1 MATILIA
8 EDERAIN
15 DLMAANLRLVGHRC
29 VQAFTGEEALRLA
42 AERPCDLYL
51 LDVMLPGADG
61 SAVKSRLPQ
70 DAPVVFV
77 TARAA
82 LGDKLRGL
90 GLGAE
95 DYIVK
100 PFEILELLARVETV
114 LRRTRRGSAEFALRD
129 VRVDLAAHRVRR
141 AGREVPLTPQEY
153 ALLETLILNRNLALS
168 RDKLLEIAW
177 GYDYRGETRT
187 VDVHIQRLRS
197 KLGLEQDIQTVYKV
211 GYRLSAPA
219 GA

>member
-1 MATILIA
+1 M
-8 EDERAIN
+8 
-15 DLMAANLRLVGHRC
+15 
-29 VQAFTGEEALRLA
+29 F
-42 AERPCDLYL
+42 
-51 LDVMLPGADG
+51 
-61 SAVKSRLPQ
+61 
-70 DAPVVFV
+70 
-77 TARAA
+77 
-82 LGDKLRGL
+82 
-90 GLGAE
+90 
-95 DYIVK
+95 
-100 PFEILELLARVETV
+100 
-114 LRRTRRGSAEFALRD
+114 
-129 VRVDLAAHRVRR
+129 
-141 AGREVPLTPQEY
+141 